1 MFSVMLRV
9 SCRLFPMPLCTPY
22 SYELRL
28 WMGLGN
34 SPHLVDM
41 STQCKTKHMRRHRG
55 GDSKKKRHSC
65 TRGPRK
71 HHTRSQARGI
81 CQQADWRTH
90 KRGQGTRR
98 QVQSTRTQEVHAVQ
112 APGQGTVCVGVD
124 IPWHNQPPEKCNPR
138 QWWNITLT
146 SALGG

>member
-1 MFSVMLRV
+1 
-9 SCRLFPMPLCTPY
+9 
-22 SYELRL
+22 
-28 WMGLGN
+28 
-34 SPHLVDM
+34 M
-41 STQCKTKHMRRHRG
+41 SHAVFFQCPCARPTLMNYDYGWGWETHRTCSTCQSSARQSTRRHRG

-65 TRGPRK
+65 TRSPRK
-71 HHTRSQARGI
+71 HHARLQAHGI
-81 CQQADWRTH
+81 CQQVDWQTH

-124 IPWHNQPPEKCNPR
+124 IPWHNQPPEKCNPQ